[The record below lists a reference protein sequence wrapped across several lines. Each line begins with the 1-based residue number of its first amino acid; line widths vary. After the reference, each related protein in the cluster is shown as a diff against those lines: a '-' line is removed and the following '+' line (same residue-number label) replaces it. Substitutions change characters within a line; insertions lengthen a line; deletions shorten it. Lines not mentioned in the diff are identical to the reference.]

1 MIGNDR
7 GGTAIE
13 PNPRKNRD
21 VELEL
26 AYKPWSLT
34 IAEGRGQPDIFGV
47 TLGVTLGVLLE
58 LPP

>member
-1 MIGNDR
+1 MIGEGR
-7 GGTAIE
+7 QLSQIPE
-13 PNPRKNRD
+13 KNRD

-34 IAEGRGQPDIFGV
+34 IAEGRGQLDIFGV